1 MVIDEE
7 EKPAKGKKVRGIT
20 YTVRGIINKVW
31 KGNRNQRK
39 VKR

>member
-20 YTVRGIINKVW
+20 HTAKDRTEKGLSNKVW
-31 KGNRNQRK
+31 KVNRNQ
-39 VKR
+39 